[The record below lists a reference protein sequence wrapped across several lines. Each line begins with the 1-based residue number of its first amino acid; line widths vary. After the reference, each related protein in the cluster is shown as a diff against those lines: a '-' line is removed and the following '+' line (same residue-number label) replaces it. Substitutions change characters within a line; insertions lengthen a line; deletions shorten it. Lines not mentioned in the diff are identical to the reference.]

1 MIALALALAAGCSG
15 TPPETMADCAAL
27 GDITAREDCRLALVA
42 ARIDDP
48 DAMKAMIAQI
58 PAPESRDLLRIRL
71 TVQDP
76 VRGATLCKDAET
88 APAQQRCSQ
97 VLGRPHLRSPRPE

>member
-1 MIALALALAAGCSG
+1 MIALLLALACTSG
-15 TPPETMADCAAL
+15 PPETMADCAAL
-27 GDITAREDCRLALVA
+27 GDITEREDCRLALVA
-42 ARIDDP
+42 EHLDDP
-48 DAMKAMIAQI
+48 AAMRAMLAVI
-58 PAPESRDLLRIRL
+58 PTPESRDLLRIRL

-76 VRGATLCKDAET
+76 VRAAPLCKDAET